1 VGKKTGIK
9 FPAQGSKARGDI
21 QMQQT
26 TTTTTKQQDDDAR
39 AAARQRIML
48 GAVVAGVSLAMLFF
62 FFKGRDSPT
71 MAAIRELAGGERPQA
86 EAADG
91 DADGGASDA
100 PTRAATG
107 EDERKAPGGTPEQLL
122 EVARAAKA
130 AGFVMMGVTQCVW
143 TRRQRELFGGAG
155 SAARKEIE
163 SIYVECRSR
172 TDCPNVRGYPTWAR
186 GDRQFPGYRDL
197 DAVRVMIKDA
207 GSEPKMPMLQAPPE
221 PIDEALPEERPAL
234 QAPAPPTQPPSS
246 ASPSASAPPAA
257 SSAAAR
263 SELAA
268 LIRSI
273 SSEVVD
279 ELLKTRAPPPGAPGG
294 APPPGQPMIEKARG
308 VSNYPPLNV
317 PDMPG
322 TAPWNVGPSLF
333 VDQAVQGNVPRQSE
347 ELNDATVSLARQMAS
362 TFQQIAFDNR
372 QNPASADFATARLPH
387 AAQIGSTE
395 NPLTDKRVLVV

>member
-1 VGKKTGIK
+1 
-9 FPAQGSKARGDI
+9 
-21 QMQQT
+21 MQT
-26 TTTTTKQQDDDAR
+26 TTITKQEDDAR

-48 GAVVAGVSLAMLFF
+48 GAVIAGISLAALFF
-62 FFKGRDSPT
+62 FFRGGRDSFT
-71 MAAIRELAGGERPQA
+71 IAALRELAGGSQRGLE
-86 EAADG
+86 ADG
-91 DADGGASDA
+91 ETGADVSGAPQDTGTV
-100 PTRAATG
+100 PG
-107 EDERKAPGGTPEQLL
+107 EDERKAFPTGGTPEQLL

-172 TDCPNVRGYPTWAR
+172 ADCPNVRGYPTWAR
-186 GDRQFPGYRDL
+186 GDRQFPGFRDL

-207 GSEPKMPMLQAPPE
+207 GSEPKMAMLQEPPE
-221 PIDEALPEERPAL
+221 PSDEVLPEARPAL
-234 QAPAPPTQPPSS
+234 QAPAPPSAAPS
-246 ASPSASAPPAA
+246 ASPSASPSAAPSA
-257 SSAAAR
+257 SPSAAAR

-279 ELLKTRAPPPGAPGG
+279 ELLKSRAS
-294 APPPGQPMIEKARG
+294 QPVIEKARG

-322 TAPWNVGPSLF
+322 AAPWNVGPSLF

-372 QNPASADFATARLPH
+372 RDPTSADFATARLPH

-395 NPLTDKRVLVV
+395 NPLADKRVVVV